1 MSQSHLRAIGQVARN
16 HGLNYTLICGV
27 SLAGPLARLVID
39 GAMNGVTFEW
49 YVRELLCPALIS
61 GQVVVLD
68 NLSSHHQVS
77 IRTLIEA
84 RGCSVLYLSPYS
96 PDFNP
101 TLMVF
106 SNLKAHVRGNSW
118 DSVQSLFDSI
128 GLALDSV
135 TKLNILGWFRRAHS
149 TLLL

>member
-1 MSQSHLRAIGQVARN
+1 
-16 HGLNYTLICGV
+16 
-27 SLAGPLARLVID
+27 LARLVID